1 MILPQYIY
9 EWVTT
14 ALIAGLALGW
24 GVVDTVRLRAALR
37 DDTSDPV
44 VRDRIFGSLIGL
56 TIAVLGVIVV
66 IRYHV

>member
-1 MILPQYIY
+1 MILPEEIY
-9 EWVTT
+9 RWLTT

-24 GVVDTVRLRAALR
+24 GVVDIVRLRAALR
-37 DDTSDPV
+37 DDRSDPV

-66 IRYHV
+66 VRYNT

>member
-1 MILPQYIY
+1 VILPEDIY
-9 EWVTT
+9 RWLTT

-37 DDTSDPV
+37 DDRSDPV

-56 TIAVLGVIVV
+56 AIAVLGVIVV
-66 IRYHV
+66 VRYNT